1 MEITFINLICKAG
14 YPSHCSTWAAT
25 CGTTSKAPEGLWHYK
40 KCKKIK
46 NKSSIDLYYI
56 AFISP
61 HNISGTIKPSEIDR
75 SKFPFVSRFRHLVLN
90 ILTSATQFLRKI
102 RDKRVGQM
110 WVGDLRFLYRYIV
123 TDHQI
128 TM

>member
-1 MEITFINLICKAG
+1 M
-14 YPSHCSTWAAT
+14 
-25 CGTTSKAPEGLWHYK
+25 
-40 KCKKIK
+40 
-46 NKSSIDLYYI
+46 YYI